1 MQRNISNKMTK
12 KIIPSV
18 ETQMLIRKSASE
30 VFNAFIDPAI
40 TTNFWFT
47 KSSGKLEVG
56 KKVNWQWEM
65 YGASADVLVKEIIPN
80 QKIIAE
86 WGEPSTIIDFAFEA
100 IDENSTYVV
109 IKNYGFHQTGDD
121 LIAVVK
127 DSTGGFTTVL
137 DGVKAYLEHGIK
149 LNLIGDK
156 FLKK

>member
-1 MQRNISNKMTK
+1 MQRNISNKMIK
-12 KIIPSV
+12 PSV

-86 WGEPSTIIDFAFEA
+86 WGEPATIIDFAFEA

>member
-1 MQRNISNKMTK
+1 MTK

-86 WGEPSTIIDFAFEA
+86 WGEPATIIDFAFEA

-109 IKNYGFHQTGDD
+109 IKNYGFLQTGDD
-121 LIAVVK
+121 LIAVIK

>member
-1 MQRNISNKMTK
+1 MENKK
-12 KIIPSV
+12 EPCV
-18 ETQMLIRKSASE
+18 ETQMLIRKPASE

-56 KKVNWQWEM
+56 KSVNWQWEM
-65 YGASADVLVKEIIPN
+65 YGASADVLVKEIVPN
-80 QKIIAE
+80 QKIVVE
-86 WGEPSTIIDFAFEA
+86 WGEPATTIDFNFEA

-109 IKNYGFHQTGDD
+109 IKNYGFAETGDD
-121 LIAVVK
+121 LIAIIK

-137 DGVKAYLEHGIK
+137 DGMKAYLEHGLK

>member
-1 MQRNISNKMTK
+1 MENKNK
-12 KIIPSV
+12 PCV
-18 ETQMLIRKSASE
+18 ETQMLIRKPASE
-30 VFNAFIDPAI
+30 VFNAFIDPAV

-56 KKVNWQWEM
+56 KTINWQWEM
-65 YGASADVLVKEIIPN
+65 YGASADVLVKDIVTN

-86 WGEPSTIIDFAFEA
+86 WGEPATTIDFNFEA

-109 IKNYGFHQTGDD
+109 IKNYGFEETGDD
-121 LIAVVK
+121 LIAIIK

-137 DGVKAYLEHGIK
+137 DGLKAYLEHGLK

-156 FLKK
+156 FLTK

>member
-1 MQRNISNKMTK
+1 MSEQNI
-12 KIIPSV
+12 PCV
-18 ETQMLIRKSASE
+18 ETQMLIRKPANE
-30 VFNAFIDPAI
+30 VFNAFIDPEI

-56 KKVNWQWEM
+56 KQVTWQWEM
-65 YGASADVLVKEIIPN
+65 YGAAADVLVKEIIPN

-86 WGEPSTIIDFAFEA
+86 WGEPATTIDFNFET

-109 IKNYGFHQTGDD
+109 IKNYGFHQTDDD
-121 LIAVVK
+121 LIAVIK

-137 DGVKAYLEHGIK
+137 DGLKAYLEHGLR

>member
-1 MQRNISNKMTK
+1 MENKNK
-12 KIIPSV
+12 PCV
-18 ETQMLIRKSASE
+18 ETQMLIRKPASE

-56 KKVNWQWEM
+56 QKVNWQWEM
-65 YGASADVLVKEIIPN
+65 YGVSADVLVKDIVTN

-86 WGEPSTIIDFAFEA
+86 WGEPATTIDFSFEV

-121 LIAVVK
+121 LIAIVK
-127 DSTGGFTTVL
+127 DSTGGLQLFWM
-137 DGVKAYLEHGIK
+137 D
-149 LNLIGDK
+149 
-156 FLKK
+156 